1 MNKNKLIIVDSY
13 FKSYSGHNF
22 FYNLNLAKN
31 LNKKYKL
38 DIFANKNLK
47 LKSRFPASI
56 KKYFDDYQENK
67 QSIFFKILKKLS
79 FLKKYKFFLFL
90 NEKKNNLINRSNKY
104 NYLDYRKKIINIL
117 NKNYNIL
124 FFHSE
129 TGNKFQDILDALLFF
144 SENIKTRKIFIL
156 DRIGSDQN
164 SSVFQIIKYLG
175 FKNNI
180 FFLTDS
186 HNIKKKY
193 IRNNIPINLFPNFV
207 QFDKKFR
214 KKKNKKLNVSLFI
227 GPARKEKGFLNIPNL
242 IFKINK
248 IKNIYLNLNY
258 SMDSKNIK
266 KDNVNVVLN
275 KINKFDVKIINSEL
289 TENQY
294 INFFQE
300 TDILIMNYDHN
311 SYKRERT
318 SAVFLD
324 AISNFVIPIVKKNTW
339 MSSFIE
345 KNKILKNLIITNNNQ
360 IQKSII
366 YIKENKIKI
375 LNEIKILRLKIL
387 KNNNNSNVNKFF
399 KVSKNNKNIFK
410 AILYLNNNF
419 YFKKDIDFIKR
430 NNFRLIKKF
439 SLNTDIS
446 NKLNFLN
453 KILLHKELKK
463 LIDNLNILFDKNFYN
478 NFNQKNRAQIG
489 LFKSEINNINVNKLK
504 YNSFVSKFLFSN
516 TRVNTVYTL
525 MKIK

>member
-22 FYNLNLAKN
+22 FYNLNLAKS

-67 QSIFFKILKKLS
+67 QSIFFKILKKIS

-193 IRNNIPINLFPNFV
+193 IRNNIPINLFPIPV

-214 KKKNKKLNVSLFI
+214 KKKK
-227 GPARKEKGFLNIPNL
+227 
-242 IFKINK
+242 
-248 IKNIYLNLNY
+248 
-258 SMDSKNIK
+258 
-266 KDNVNVVLN
+266 
-275 KINKFDVKIINSEL
+275 
-289 TENQY
+289 
-294 INFFQE
+294 
-300 TDILIMNYDHN
+300 
-311 SYKRERT
+311 
-318 SAVFLD
+318 
-324 AISNFVIPIVKKNTW
+324 
-339 MSSFIE
+339 
-345 KNKILKNLIITNNNQ
+345 
-360 IQKSII
+360 QK
-366 YIKENKIKI
+366 
-375 LNEIKILRLKIL
+375 
-387 KNNNNSNVNKFF
+387 
-399 KVSKNNKNIFK
+399 
-410 AILYLNNNF
+410 
-419 YFKKDIDFIKR
+419 
-430 NNFRLIKKF
+430 
-439 SLNTDIS
+439 T
-446 NKLNFLN
+446 
-453 KILLHKELKK
+453 
-463 LIDNLNILFDKNFYN
+463 
-478 NFNQKNRAQIG
+478 
-489 LFKSEINNINVNKLK
+489 
-504 YNSFVSKFLFSN
+504 
-516 TRVNTVYTL
+516 
-525 MKIK
+525 